1 MCSFDFVCSE
11 LNFFDRCARSPP
23 RLKKSSCR
31 RGATAG
37 KNVFEAK
44 TAFQSQAS
52 AKQSQTFES
61 CLSGVFE
68 DELFPGKN

>member
-37 KNVFEAK
+37 KQFGAK
-44 TAFQSQAS
+44 TGFQIQAS
-52 AKQSQTFES
+52 AKQAQTFES

-68 DELFPGKN
+68 DKLFPGKN